1 MSDEYSTSIFSS
13 SPQMLIR
20 RKGGDWRAPLVQRYQ
35 NERELQLL
43 LRESPR
49 LIARFLPG
57 TVIVDELLIDGIGS
71 LDLAAVQPD
80 GKITLVECKLG
91 SNSQIRR
98 EVVGQIFAYAAGL
111 WQLSFEEFD
120 ESFASRSNYR
130 SLIEAVK
137 DALPVADRE
146 AWNAETFRAQVA
158 QNLEVGRFSLIIAV
172 DAITSELKKI
182 VPYINAHTN
191 GDVEFLALEVGRIS
205 DEELEIVTPMT
216 YGQESIETK
225 AQSLPAKRTWTIED
239 YKTELLEFS
248 NDIQSAVN
256 SVLTFS
262 LAKGATVRP
271 GTGLRPSINIDF
283 NVGGS
288 KRNVLSSYLQLNGP
302 TIDFN
307 FDYFRSACSS
317 EQLAKAASILR
328 EIPGSEK
335 WFSRLSEDFAARPS
349 VSLSSVVLT
358 LEFVNAIKRAIVTI
372 IDPLELGL

>member
-1 MSDEYSTSIFSS
+1 VSDEYSTSIFNS

-172 DAITSELKKI
+172 DAITSELKKLSRTLTPI
-182 VPYINAHTN
+182 PTATLS
-191 GDVEFLALEVGRIS
+191 FLHWRLGGF
-205 DEELEIVTPMT
+205 L
-216 YGQESIETK
+216 TK
-225 AQSLPAKRTWTIED
+225 
-239 YKTELLEFS
+239 
-248 NDIQSAVN
+248 N
-256 SVLTFS
+256 
-262 LAKGATVRP
+262 
-271 GTGLRPSINIDF
+271 
-283 NVGGS
+283 
-288 KRNVLSSYLQLNGP
+288 
-302 TIDFN
+302 
-307 FDYFRSACSS
+307 
-317 EQLAKAASILR
+317 
-328 EIPGSEK
+328 
-335 WFSRLSEDFAARPS
+335 
-349 VSLSSVVLT
+349 
-358 LEFVNAIKRAIVTI
+358 
-372 IDPLELGL
+372 